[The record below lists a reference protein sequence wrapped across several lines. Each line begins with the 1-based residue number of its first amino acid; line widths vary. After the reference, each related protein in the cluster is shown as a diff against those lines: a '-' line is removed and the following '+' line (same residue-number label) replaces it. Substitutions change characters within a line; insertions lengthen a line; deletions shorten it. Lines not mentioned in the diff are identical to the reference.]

1 MAPIEEQSAVLTF
14 PQPPTAFCQP
24 PTANYSP
31 KAANKTGTKYDFDL
45 LNNNVGIKNVIN
57 ISSTAQPLL
66 VDSHNNRRAASE
78 LSSEKSAKM
87 AAVAAAANSSSSG
100 HIIRSSSLG
109 PANPRQHYLEAAYP
123 GRPGS
128 RTCYLEPLPP
138 QTNNNNNSIYE
149 TNYETIDGYSSGSG
163 SGQQRTSDDCA
174 ITMLENAVRCLNA
187 GREAKARQQQLY
199 QQKALMFNNKDLYNN
214 NDNFNNVSSASRL
227 NNKVQYDSITVLG
240 GGRDTP
246 PPPPP
251 PLPRTKSFKD
261 KEAVAARVKL
271 LNGGG
276 GDGRASSAP
285 PISPYLYR
293 KFGLYK
299 RLDFYYNCIFLFL

>member
-14 PQPPTAFCQP
+14 PQPPAAFFQP

-31 KAANKTGTKYDFDL
+31 KAANKAATKYDFDL
-45 LNNNVGIKNVIN
+45 LNNNVGIKNGTIN
-57 ISSTAQPLL
+57 STAQPLL
-66 VDSHNNRRAASE
+66 AGASNRRAASE
-78 LSSEKSAKM
+78 LPSEKSAKM
-87 AAVAAAANSSSSG
+87 AAVAAATSSSSG

-109 PANPRQHYLEAAYP
+109 PANPRQYLEAFP

-128 RTCYLEPLPP
+128 RNCYLEPP
-138 QTNNNNNSIYE
+138 QTNNNSIYE

-163 SGQQRTSDDCA
+163 RTSDDCA
-174 ITMLENAVRCLNA
+174 ITMLENAVRCLDA
-187 GREAKARQQQLY
+187 AREAKARQQQLY
-199 QQKALMFNNKDLYNN
+199 QQKALMFNNKDSYN
-214 NDNFNNVSSASRL
+214 NDNFYNSSASRY

-251 PLPRTKSFKD
+251 PLPRTKSFKE
-261 KEAVAARVKL
+261 KEATARVKF
-271 LNGGG
+271 LNGG

-299 RLDFYYNCIFLFL
+299 RLDFKIINFKW